1 MWFGKK
7 EVVDAVKGVGK
18 FIDEQQLTAEET
30 IQYKFKLME
39 VMHPF
44 KQIQRIIVTWVM
56 LHWVAVAVN
65 CMIAIWVGYVTE
77 DADYNLLARFVE
89 YASLEL
95 VWTPTLGVF
104 TLYLT
109 GGLAKFKRS

>member
-7 EVVDAVKGVGK
+7 EAMAAAKGIGK

-30 IQYKFKLME
+30 INYKFKLME
-39 VMHPF
+39 HMSAF

-56 LHWVAVAVN
+56 VHWVAVGIN
-65 CMIAIWVGYVTE
+65 CFIAIWLGYMTG
-77 DADYNLLARFVE
+77 DADYKLLAKFIE
-89 YASLEL
+89 YASLEM

-109 GGLAKFKRS
+109 GCLAKFKRQ